1 MKTFKEFHEE
11 IEEGIAGSIA
21 RAAGRGLKKV
31 GGMAAR
37 GAGRAAKA
45 GAKVAGKAAVA
56 GAKAGGKLAVKG
68 AKAGAKRLSTQ
79 GRIDAAKKKADKFKK
94 KSAQRKELKKTTRD
108 AATAQR
114 RYKAG
119 K

>member
-37 GAGRAAKA
+37 GAGRAA
-45 GAKVAGKAAVA
+45 VA

-79 GRIDAAKKKADKFKK
+79 GRIAAAKKKADKFKQ
-94 KSAQRKELKKTTRD
+94 KSADRKELKKTKRD
-108 AATAQR
+108 AETAKR

>member
-11 IEEGIAGSIA
+11 IEDVIAGSIA

-37 GAGRAAKA
+37 GAGRAA
-45 GAKVAGKAAVA
+45 VA
-56 GAKAGGKLAVKG
+56 GAKAGGRLAVKG

-94 KSAQRKELKKTTRD
+94 KSAQRKELKKVKRD